1 MTKRG
6 GLAMRRL
13 ANVDSTAFVMV
24 STIAFM
30 ESEEGTKA
38 MAKLTLVS
46 GSDDLPAISFF
57 PGKILGLWSQRL
69 SSEEC
74 VITCYEC
81 KGMTILIDR

>member
-13 ANVDSTAFVMV
+13 ANVDSTTFVMV

-30 ESEEGTKA
+30 EGEEGTEA

-46 GSDDLPAISFF
+46 GSDDLPAISSAY
-57 PGKILGLWSQRL
+57 GLSGCRAKSAGNVLENGCRQ
-69 SSEEC
+69 
-74 VITCYEC
+74 
-81 KGMTILIDR
+81 

>member
-6 GLAMRRL
+6 GPAMRRL

-30 ESEEGTKA
+30 EGEEGTEA

-46 GSDDLPAISFF
+46 GSDDLSAISSAY
-57 PGKILGLWSQRL
+57 GLSVCRAKSADNVLENGCPQ
-69 SSEEC
+69 
-74 VITCYEC
+74 
-81 KGMTILIDR
+81 

>member
-30 ESEEGTKA
+30 EGEEGTEA

-46 GSDDLPAISFF
+46 GSDDLPAISSAY
-57 PGKILGLWSQRL
+57 GLSGCQAMSAGNVL
-69 SSEEC
+69 
-74 VITCYEC
+74 
-81 KGMTILIDR
+81 